1 MMGEGNKRRLERDY
15 VDIIPVSIRLNYM
28 DENGRMRWKQLDI
41 PNHQWDDDLFDE
53 LINLVETEHNLP
65 LRRKD

>member
-28 DENGRMRWKQLDI
+28 DECGRMRWKQLDI